1 MMQVAIHGAGGR
13 MCISTLCAHVLWCGP
28 GQLAESNAQQVRK
41 MRQVLEGLSLEV
53 ATPADAREMLALKGG
68 DNVNF

>member
-1 MMQVAIHGAGGR
+1 
-13 MCISTLCAHVLWCGP
+13 
-28 GQLAESNAQQVRK
+28 VRK